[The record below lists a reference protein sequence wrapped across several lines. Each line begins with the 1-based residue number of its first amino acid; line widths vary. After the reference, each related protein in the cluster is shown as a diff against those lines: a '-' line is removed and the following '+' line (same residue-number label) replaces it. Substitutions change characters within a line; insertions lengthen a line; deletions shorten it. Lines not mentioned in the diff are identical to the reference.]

1 MGRDL
6 YWNELPVKTDIVV
19 WIPLSDVQK
28 KIYQMVV
35 DNKSVKDDI
44 DTMDRKHIF
53 VIILALKQLSRA
65 SSKLTVACKN
75 LCRITFSTNTTT
87 SSSCFLKKTRAETVS
102 NSPFPSG
109 R

>member
-1 MGRDL
+1 
-6 YWNELPVKTDIVV
+6 
-19 WIPLSDVQK
+19 
-28 KIYQMVV
+28 
-35 DNKSVKDDI
+35 
-44 DTMDRKHIF
+44 MDGPGHIF
-53 VIILALKQLSRA
+53 RVPSWTASILQGWGGSQFTMLFTKASMHDAFTMLFTKASMHDAFWYTFFRNFSRA